1 MRHESPYRIIVSPT
15 AAKMIQAIRDRRVQ
29 RQVLEKIKGL
39 ENDPEDQGR
48 ALLDEFAGRRRI
60 PAAGRYRV
68 IYSVQRLRRVVAVL
82 AVGVRRQGGR
92 DDIYRTLA
100 RLIRRR
106 EA

>member
-1 MRHESPYRIIVSPT
+1 MQDQSPYRIVVSP
-15 AAKMIQAIRDRRVQ
+15 AAAEMIRAIRDRRIQ
-29 RQVLEKIKGL
+29 RQILEKIKGL
-39 ENDPEDQGR
+39 ENDPENQGR

-82 AVGVRRQGGR
+82 AVGIRREGAR

-100 RLIRRR
+100 RLIRRG